1 MATKK
6 TNSKTQKKSASKKE
20 EQPVVNLEETKEVN
34 NMSVDDITN
43 LFIQNDK
50 QELEQLKEKNTQKPI
65 TDETKPSENKEKE
78 NVIEKIVS
86 EVSTEAQTIQTKP
99 EVAEKKSVETEKN
112 KNTKSVQDSQTRK
125 SKSNRSV
132 YGYDHFGIIYEY

>member
-50 QELEQLKEKNTQKPI
+50 QELEQLKEKNAQKPI
-65 TDETKPSENKEKE
+65 MDETKPSENNEKE
-78 NVIEKIVS
+78 NVIEKIVN

-99 EVAEKKSVETEKN
+99 EVTEKKSVETEKN

-125 SKSNRSV
+125 IRSNRSV